1 MLTGDLNS
9 RVDKGPSMSAVT
21 RIQDRIKKDIESCLP
36 SGWEVRT
43 RPSPWE
49 RHLSVRIF
57 DPKGR
62 VAVEVV
68 DIEVS
73 AFGSDSQYSEFVED
87 LVEQAESTRLAED
100 PT

>member
-1 MLTGDLNS
+1 
-9 RVDKGPSMSAVT
+9 MSAVT
-21 RIQDRIKKDIESCLP
+21 KIEDRIKEDIGSRLP
-36 SGWEVRT
+36 SDWDVRT
-43 RPSPWE
+43 LSSRWE

-73 AFGSDSQYSEFVED
+73 SLGSDSQYSEFVED
-87 LVEQAESTRLAED
+87 LVERTDFARSAED